1 MTAPDPAPLRIG
13 NASGFY
19 GDRFDALRDML
30 TDGPLDVL
38 TGDYLAELT
47 MLILGR
53 SRLKDPEKGYATT
66 FLRQLEEGLGLAH
79 ERGVKIVANAGGLN
93 PAGLADAVRKLAAKV
108 GVPVTV
114 AHVEG
119 DSLPVPDGFL
129 TANAYLGGSG
139 IAACLRAGAEV
150 VVTGRVTDAAL
161 VTGPAAAHFGWGP
174 DDLDALAG
182 AVVAGHVLE
191 CGTQATGGNHA
202 FFGAYDPALLRRPG
216 FPLAEIHADGSS
228 VITKHDG
235 TGGVVDLSTVT
246 AQLLYE
252 TGGARYAGPDV
263 TARLDTVRLTAD
275 GPDRVRIDGVRGEA
289 PPPTLK
295 AGLTRLGGWRNE
307 VVFVLTGLDIEAKA
321 RLVQDQFADA
331 LERGGG
337 RPPAEVRWELSR
349 TDHADADTEE
359 RAGALLRLVVRD
371 QDADAVGRA
380 VSSAAIELALG
391 SYPGF
396 HVTAPPGKGAP
407 YGVFEARPVPAGEV
421 EHSAVLPDGSRL
433 VIEPPA
439 LTQELADVGEPPLP
453 DPYPSTAPTR
463 RVPLGLIAG
472 ARSGD
477 KGGDANVGVWV
488 RDDDAWRWLA
498 HELTVERFKE
508 LLPETADLTVV
519 RHVLPNLRAL
529 NFTVHGLLGEGVAA
543 QARFDPQAKAVG
555 EWLRSRWL
563 PVPVPL
569 LEGIPLPEVTA

>member
-1 MTAPDPAPLRIG
+1 MTRPLRIG

-19 GDRFDALRDML
+19 GDRFDALREML
-30 TDGPLDVL
+30 TGGPLDVL

-53 SRLKDPEKGYATT
+53 SRLKDPKRGYAST

-79 ERGVKIVANAGGLN
+79 ERNVKIVANAGGLN
-93 PAGLADAVRKLAAKV
+93 PAGLADAVRALAGRT
-108 GVPVTV
+108 GVPVRV

-119 DSLPVPDGFL
+119 DSRPVPDGHL
-129 TANAYLGGSG
+129 TANAYLGGGG
-139 IAACLRAGAEV
+139 IAACLRAGADI

-174 DDLDALAG
+174 EDHDALAG

-191 CGTQATGGNHA
+191 CGTQATGGNYA
-202 FFGAYDPALLRRPG
+202 FFGEHDVRRPG
-216 FPLAEIHADGSS
+216 FPLAEIHEDGSS

-235 TGGVVDLSTVT
+235 TGGVVDIGTVT

-263 TARLDTVRLTAD
+263 TARLDSVRLTQD
-275 GPDRVRIDGVRGEA
+275 GPDRVRISGVRGEA

-295 AGLTRLGGWRNE
+295 VGLNRLGGWRNE

-321 RLVQDQFADA
+321 RLVREQLADA
-331 LERGGG
+331 LDRAGSK
-337 RPPAEVRWELSR
+337 PAEVRWELAR
-349 TDHADADTEE
+349 TDRADAATEE
-359 RAGALLRLVVRD
+359 TASALLRLVVRD
-371 QDADAVGRA
+371 PDAEAVGRA
-380 VSSAAIELALG
+380 VSGVAVELALG

-407 YGVFEARPVPAGEV
+407 YGVFEAAYVPAGEV
-421 EHSAVLPDGSRL
+421 EHVAVLPDGTREAVPAAGPYRRL
-433 VIEPPA
+433 EDVAEP
-439 LTQELADVGEPPLP
+439 ELPEPLP
-453 DPYPSTAPTR
+453 AGPTR
-463 RVPLGLIAG
+463 TTPLGRIAG

-488 RDDDAWRWLA
+488 RDDDGWRWLA
-498 HELTVERFKE
+498 HELTVARFRE
-508 LLPETADLTVV
+508 LLPETAGLTVV
-519 RHVLPNLRAL
+519 RHVLPRLRAL
-529 NFTVHGLLGEGVAA
+529 NFVVHGLLGEGVAA

-555 EWLRSRWL
+555 EWLRSRHVT
-563 PVPVPL
+563 VPVRL
-569 LEGIPLPEVTA
+569 LDRPEVHA